1 MNIEKIYLYEG
12 EVIDG
17 KTIIDTMQSLID
29 TQQVLI
35 EKLEK
40 LRAGLPAKKSR
51 VEEVIESNETML
63 LSDFVKHH
71 TVRVENILRGA
82 FDFDLKPTLL
92 TLTNYGKENV
102 KKLPGMGLLSFNQVE
117 EDLHKLGLDWISF

>member
-17 KTIIDTMQSLID
+17 KTIIETMQSLID

-51 VEEVIESNETML
+51 VEEVIESNENML
-63 LSDFVKHH
+63 LAVFCTGQ
-71 TVRVENILRGA
+71 TVRVQNILQSA

-92 TLTNYGKENV
+92 TLINYGKENV
-102 KKLPGMGLLSFNQVE
+102 KKLPGMGLLSFRQLEQSLNT
-117 EDLHKLGLDWISF
+117 LGLGWE

>member
-1 MNIEKIYLYEG
+1 MEKIYLYEG

-29 TQQVLI
+29 TQQMLI
-35 EKLEK
+35 GKLEK
-40 LRAGLPAKKSR
+40 LRAALPVKNR
-51 VEEVIESNETML
+51 VEDIIKSNETML
-63 LSDFVKHH
+63 LEDFVKHH
-71 TVRVENILRGA
+71 TVRVDNILKNA

-92 TLTNYGKENV
+92 TLINYGKENF

-117 EDLHKLGLDWISF
+117 EDLHRLGLDWA